1 MGRKG
6 WEIFMTPTET
16 KKLLEISRDVKAS
29 LPEVRRIVRE
39 NAWMR
44 KWVVKLMSL
53 VEMNGP
59 AADVYCEIQHKMP
72 TLFKESK

>member
-1 MGRKG
+1 MSQGFSKA
-6 WEIFMTPTET
+6 T
-16 KKLLEISRDVKAS
+16 KAMCKAGLTRES
-29 LPEVRRIVRE
+29 MRMRQLKRE

-44 KWVVKLMSL
+44 QWVVKLMSL